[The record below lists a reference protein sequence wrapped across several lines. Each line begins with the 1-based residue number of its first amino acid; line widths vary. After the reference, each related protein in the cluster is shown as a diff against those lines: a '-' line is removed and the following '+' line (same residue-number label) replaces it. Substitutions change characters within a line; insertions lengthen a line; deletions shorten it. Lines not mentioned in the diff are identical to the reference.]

1 MCWYG
6 VILERLQLCR
16 RWVGLTHFLQSKIQR
31 LMAAGQGFAT
41 GSDIGQSAKFIC
53 VPSFTPDWWIV
64 GVMQKIWCLQP
75 RRGEGWVCSVSVSE
89 QCFKWR
95 KKKFSHLPIMTAA
108 MVKSTKEFLMKNPF
122 TSSFEM
128 FSNLFM
134 ADSDRVWILA
144 RIWWS
149 PVRVLCGLSLL
160 LWVIAAAG
168 IFRSVRNTQEL
179 ELLSAGRGPR

>member
-16 RWVGLTHFLQSKIQR
+16 RWVGLIHFLQSKIPR
-31 LMAAGQGFAT
+31 LMATGQGLAT

-75 RRGEGWVCSVSVSE
+75 RRGVGWVDSVSVSE

-95 KKKFSHLPIMTAA
+95 KKKFSPLTNND
-108 MVKSTKEFLMKNPF
+108 SSNGKEHKGI
-122 TSSFEM
+122 SYEESFHIILRDVLQSLHGQQRPGLDPG
-128 FSNLFM
+128 SNL
-134 ADSDRVWILA
+134 VEP
-144 RIWWS
+144 S
-149 PVRVLCGLSLL
+149 PGP
-160 LWVIAAAG
+160 LWVI
-168 IFRSVRNTQEL
+168 SVA
-179 ELLSAGRGPR
+179 LSHSCRWNLQIC